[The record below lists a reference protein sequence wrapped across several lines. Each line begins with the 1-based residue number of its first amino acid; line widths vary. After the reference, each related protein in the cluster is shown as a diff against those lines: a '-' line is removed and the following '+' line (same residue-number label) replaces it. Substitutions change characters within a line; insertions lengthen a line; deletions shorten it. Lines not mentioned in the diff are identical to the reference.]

1 MKNSVKIALGIVA
14 GGALIFLN
22 NKRRARSN
30 KNQTFTAPDGNE
42 YGENQMYRTA
52 EGEVFKNGKK
62 IRFET
67 PGNTQSD
74 HSHVEANFKNQ
85 HLNDH
90 HIPNQQVSYH
100 QKGTRHH

>member
-14 GGALIFLN
+14 GGVLVFLN
-22 NKRRARSN
+22 QKRKGRNN
-30 KNQTFTAPDGNE
+30 KNHKFTAPDGNQ

-62 IRFET
+62 IRLET
-67 PGNTQSD
+67 PENILSTHNHIDASF
-74 HSHVEANFKNQ
+74 NNQ

-90 HIPNQQVSYH
+90 YNSNQQVSYH
-100 QKGTRHH
+100 QKGTRHR